1 MLIPST
7 ALPWLEFV
15 FFHPGYSTVTIRSS
29 IVIVDAEEYDRAGV
43 TEFNDFGVAV
53 IFGVVVADLCVVE
66 GDDDLLKTVFLVKRL
81 VLNIYIF
88 FYAVFCHG
96 LYVVAHFW

>member
-1 MLIPST
+1 M
-7 ALPWLEFV
+7 
-15 FFHPGYSTVTIRSS
+15 TIRSS

-53 IFGVVVADLCVVE
+53 IFGVVVSDLCVVE
-66 GDDDLLKTVFLVKRL
+66 GDDDLFKTVFLVKRL

-96 LYVVAHFW
+96 LYLVAHFW